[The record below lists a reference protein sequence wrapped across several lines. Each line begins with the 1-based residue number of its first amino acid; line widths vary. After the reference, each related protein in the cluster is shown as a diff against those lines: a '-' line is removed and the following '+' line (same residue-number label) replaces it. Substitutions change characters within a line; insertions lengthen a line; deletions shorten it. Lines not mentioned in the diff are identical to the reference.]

1 MSTAQQHP
9 LSHYRADVARR
20 ARLSPEV
27 ERDLAERYR
36 SGDRQASRRLIEGC
50 LDCVMAIAYEY
61 RRWGAPIE
69 DLVQEG
75 NIGLLKA
82 VERFDPG
89 RGVRLATYAGY
100 WIRAEIREY
109 VARHY
114 RIVQLG
120 SSKGERRA
128 LRLYRKTREQRP
140 EVLAA
145 MSGLSAE
152 RVTALLPL
160 LLSGDVSLTAQPGD
174 DRPDILERL
183 ADGKGTPEQ
192 ALCDADERQHVSH
205 AVADAISALTPREQD
220 IVRQRLLADEPA
232 TLERLGVAWGV
243 SRERVRQIEQ
253 STKARMRVRLEVTTG
268 ERLAAGGPR
277 RKPALRQAAARPA

>member
-1 MSTAQQHP
+1 MPTLQENP
-9 LSHYRADVARR
+9 LSHYRADVAKRS
-20 ARLSPEV
+20 RLTPEV

-50 LDCVMAIAYEY
+50 LDCVMAIAFEY

-82 VERFDPG
+82 VERFDPE

-109 VARHY
+109 VARYY

-145 MSGLSAE
+145 LSGLSAE

-160 LLSGDVSLTAQPGD
+160 LTSGDVSLTALPGD
-174 DRPDILERL
+174 DRPDILERI
-183 ADGKGTPEQ
+183 ADGKGSPEQ
-192 ALCDADERQHVSH
+192 ALCEADERDQVRH
-205 AVADAISALTPREQD
+205 AVADALSALSPREQD
-220 IVRQRLLADEPA
+220 IVKKRLLADDPA

-253 STKARMRVRLEVTTG
+253 STKARMRVRLEVLG
-268 ERLAAGGPR
+268 ADRRRPGGPSS
-277 RKPALRQAAARPA
+277 ALGRAAAR